1 MNKVTL
7 QYTLFCTTGKYKPV
21 SCLIEI
27 EDIKHFNE
35 NQGLYKTKAIQKICH
50 KRYWTSA
57 DLKKY
62 GYTQL
67 KCRRYEKPLDK

>member
-1 MNKVTL
+1 MSKVTL

-21 SCLIEI
+21 SCLI
-27 EDIKHFNE
+27 DIDDVKHFNE
-35 NQGLYKTKAIQKICH
+35 NQNLYKTKAIQKICN

-57 DLKKY
+57 DLKRY

-67 KCRRYEKPLDK
+67 KCRKYEKLL